1 MSRCIQCNIEILDET
16 ERCPL
21 CNSVLEKTIEV
32 ENMYPNVRVK
42 ARRMML
48 LSRIYL
54 FLSIVTEVIL
64 IGINYSIQSKTWW
77 SLITGLCLFYGYMVI
92 RFAILGKTGYK
103 EKTLVLTIIAILV
116 MVAIDFLIGY
126 HGWSVNYVLPSGIL
140 FMDAAILLLMI
151 VNRRNWQ
158 SYLMLQIFMILCSLI
173 SLIFYLTG
181 IVTDPLLTMIAFAV
195 SLFLFLGT
203 VIIGDRKAR
212 VELKRRFHIR

>member
-140 FMDAAILLLMI
+140 FMDAAIVLLMI

-158 SYLMLQIFMILCSLI
+158 SYLNNIPDGS
-173 SLIFYLTG
+173 T
-181 IVTDPLLTMIAFAV
+181 
-195 SLFLFLGT
+195 
-203 VIIGDRKAR
+203 
-212 VELKRRFHIR
+212 